1 MPPFAATA
9 DILVLCPQRT
19 QRITGKAFRIS
30 FHSKWQIDRPIM
42 ARTRILVDRW
52 GPTYLWSRL
61 PEEGDASVLVHQ
73 HGPAVTS
80 LANQQ
85 FGKIWSLGAPAQVDS
100 CIMSVVNF
108 LRKAFSEPYSLP
120 LLSENWMFP
129 WNSFA
134 ANGLRSNKCYAT
146 NRLRIFQCTD

>member
-1 MPPFAATA
+1 
-9 DILVLCPQRT
+9 
-19 QRITGKAFRIS
+19 
-30 FHSKWQIDRPIM
+30 M

-120 LLSENWMFP
+120 LLSEN
-129 WNSFA
+129 
-134 ANGLRSNKCYAT
+134 
-146 NRLRIFQCTD
+146 